1 MENFVEN
8 LKAFFGR
15 LTGQQRLGIGLVVVV
30 ALVCLI
36 SIGYWAQQTEYALL
50 FGNLSESS
58 ASQVV
63 ETLSGENINY
73 ELKNGGTT
81 IYVPRDQVYDLRLR
95 FAGEGV
101 VSDGSS
107 GYEIFDQ
114 NTLGMTDFMQ
124 KLNLRRA
131 LEGELARTIT
141 DISQVDAARVH
152 LVIPERS
159 PFRETQTE
167 ATASVVVDLK
177 SGSRL
182 SLGHIEGMI
191 ALVSGAVEGLEPSDV
206 NILDTNGNMLSDPD
220 AGDADSRLTS
230 NQLRLQAEKENHLA
244 AKAQTLLDQMLG
256 NGNSVIRV
264 NLELDFSRS
273 IQESNTIDPESQTV
287 IAEEKLQEEGD
298 IDNASSSVKNYE
310 VSRSIQTV
318 EKSVGD
324 ISYLSVS
331 VILNYQEDAP
341 AADAGDEAATSY
353 TPYPD
358 AEVAKIEA
366 LVKESV
372 GWRAERGDGFAISQ
386 LQFDTSADDMMT
398 AQFATQQRQQQTE
411 MYIRYGLMI
420 LALGLAGWLLKSAM
434 QKAKETVE
442 TSSPRMLE
450 GTLQVNESGELTS
463 GAPRLVAGPDG
474 TLVPAPQQTGSDEDL
489 ILLDDFYTSKLSPE
503 AKAKLKAKQQMLEE
517 MKKSIMSDP
526 QEAADLIRSWL
537 ASDNYTE
544 EAEEQPEAAV

>member
-1 MENFVEN
+1 MENFIQN

-15 LTGQQRLGIGLVVVV
+15 LTNQQRLGIGLVVGV

-36 SIGYWAQQTEYALL
+36 SIAYWAQQTEYALL

-63 ETLSGENINY
+63 ETLNTENINY
-73 ELKNGGTT
+73 ELKEGGTT

-95 FAGEGV
+95 FAGEGI

-131 LEGELARTIT
+131 LEGELARTISS
-141 DISQVDAARVH
+141 ISQIEAARVH

-159 PFRETQTE
+159 PFRETQTN
-167 ATASVVVDLK
+167 ASASVVVDLK

-191 ALVSGAVEGLEPSDV
+191 SLVSGAVEGLGPSDV
-206 NILDTNGNMLSDPD
+206 NILDTDGNMLSDPD
-220 AGDADSRLTS
+220 AGDPDSRLTS
-230 NQLRLQAEKENHLA
+230 NQLRLQAEKETHLA
-244 AKAQTLLDQMLG
+244 DKAQSLLDQMLG
-256 NGNSVIRV
+256 SGNSVIRV

-287 IAEEKLQEEGD
+287 IAEERLQEEGD
-298 IDNASSSVKNYE
+298 ADNASSSVRNYE
-310 VSRSIQTV
+310 VSRSVQTV

-331 VILNYQEDAP
+331 VILNYKKDTP
-341 AADAGDEAATSY
+341 ADEAAAEAGPAY
-353 TPYPD
+353 VPYQD

-366 LVKESV
+366 LIKESV
-372 GWRAERGDGFAISQ
+372 GWRADRGDGFAISQ
-386 LQFDTSADDMMT
+386 IQFDTSADDLIT
-398 AQFATQQRQQQTE
+398 SEFATQQRREQTE

-420 LALGLAGWLLKSAM
+420 LALGLGVWLLKSAM
-434 QKAKETVE
+434 QRAQESIEKDT
-442 TSSPRMLE
+442 PRLAE
-450 GTLQVNESGELTS
+450 GRLQVNESGELTS
-463 GAPRLVAGPDG
+463 QAPKLIAGPNG
-474 TLVPAPQQTGSDEDL
+474 TMIPVPQGQEGEDL
-489 ILLDDFYTSKLSPE
+489 ILIDDFYTSKLSPE
-503 AKAKLKAKQQMLEE
+503 AKAKLKAKQKMLEE
-517 MKKSIMSDP
+517 MKQSIMADP
-526 QEAADLIRSWL
+526 QDAADLIRSWL
-537 ASDNYTE
+537 AADNVEPEPE
-544 EAEEQPEAAV
+544 EAEATA